1 LPTFF
6 TSKIDGALMSYQ
18 SEESIDIRVVNRVKW
33 THTLAREGVDDLL
46 LDTLLTLGQSLVLP

>member
-1 LPTFF
+1 
-6 TSKIDGALMSYQ
+6 MSYQ

>member
-18 SEESIDIRVVNRVKW
+18 SEETIDIRVVNRIKW

-46 LDTLLTLGQSLVLP
+46 FDTLLTLGQSLVLP